1 MINTLNSQGY
11 YANYAQNSTQQ
22 SAQTRPEF
30 RTFTDDTF
38 YVSPDY
44 NFNKQRVPSAY
55 DTNVK
60 EFINS
65 KCMEKFSSKVYQKSQ
80 SILGEVSQSKYER
93 AVSSLATKMQEFMQT
108 LPKNSLSYEWADRL
122 YDSFLLEQSPET
134 MGYDEIDAY
143 TTKLN
148 GKIELHT
155 SRVQESKNRVMQAL
169 ANKSLGIENE
179 IEKLKKELVN
189 LDIHAKQMPVAATHF
204 FALFESAFSK
214 SEMQAIIDDIATIEA
229 YANYNAHHIKLADG
243 STISWSRINGQMAI
257 KINEFDIN
265 TALENADKALTE
277 MENFKTLLEMFKQR
291 ENLNGLESGLNSENL
306 HSNSHSNLTNSS
318 ENLGKNSNLQAKLN
332 LINSNANSKQN
343 LNFNTL
349 NLSENLIAN
358 LNTNSTQQ
366 SEISTPNSTN
376 LSLQNSNHRF
386 TMLVE
391 SENVTSIIS
400 SQSANGDTIIGMW
413 NPVIREKG
421 AQETSRY
428 LSNLTNSNSKVVQ
441 KPSKAEFERAVKNIS
456 ALMNELKNFVRSEQG
471 YSQLSVDLQY
481 LAPDDYERMLYENM
495 QKSSND
501 SYDSLWM
508 GVQIFFDFLKDKVSG
523 LPKDEINA
531 YISTIQ
537 AYLVATKL
545 NANELKLAQN
555 SLNFNSENLKLNSND
570 SLLKELLKNV

>member
-1 MINTLNSQGY
+1 MTNTLNSQGY
-11 YANYAQNSTQQ
+11 YANYAQTSTQQ

-44 NFNKQRVPSAY
+44 KFNKQRVPSAY
-55 DTNVK
+55 DTNVE

-122 YDSFLLEQSPET
+122 YDSFLFEQSPET
-134 MGYDEIDAY
+134 MGYDEIDTY
-143 TTKLN
+143 TAKLN

-155 SRVQESKNRVMQAL
+155 SRVQESKNRVMQAFT
-169 ANKSLGIENE
+169 NKSLGIENE
-179 IEKLKKELVN
+179 VEKLKKELVN

-243 STISWSRINGQMAI
+243 STISWNYDKNGNMLV

-318 ENLGKNSNLQAKLN
+318 ENSGKNSNLQTKLN
-332 LINSNANSKQN
+332 LINSSTNSKQN
-343 LNFNTL
+343 LNFNML
-349 NLSENLIAN
+349 NSNANLS
-358 LNTNSTQQ
+358 
-366 SEISTPNSTN
+366 
-376 LSLQNSNHRF
+376 
-386 TMLVE
+386 
-391 SENVTSIIS
+391 
-400 SQSANGDTIIGMW
+400 
-413 NPVIREKG
+413 K
-421 AQETSRY
+421 
-428 LSNLTNSNSKVVQ
+428 TNSNGSFL
-441 KPSKAEFERAVKNIS
+441 KALLNSVSNDEKS
-456 ALMNELKNFVRSEQG
+456 PTK
-471 YSQLSVDLQY
+471 LSV
-481 LAPDDYERMLYENM
+481 
-495 QKSSND
+495 
-501 SYDSLWM
+501 
-508 GVQIFFDFLKDKVSG
+508 
-523 LPKDEINA
+523 
-531 YISTIQ
+531 
-537 AYLVATKL
+537 
-545 NANELKLAQN
+545 
-555 SLNFNSENLKLNSND
+555 
-570 SLLKELLKNV
+570 

>member
-30 RTFTDDTF
+30 CTFTDDTF

-265 TALENADKALTE
+265 TALENADKVLTE

-291 ENLNGLESGLNSENL
+291 ENLNGLESENL
-306 HSNSHSNLTNSS
+306 HLNSS
-318 ENLGKNSNLQAKLN
+318 ENSNLQTKIN
-332 LINSNANSKQN
+332 FINSNAN
-343 LNFNTL
+343 
-349 NLSENLIAN
+349 
-358 LNTNSTQQ
+358 
-366 SEISTPNSTN
+366 
-376 LSLQNSNHRF
+376 
-386 TMLVE
+386 
-391 SENVTSIIS
+391 
-400 SQSANGDTIIGMW
+400 
-413 NPVIREKG
+413 
-421 AQETSRY
+421 
-428 LSNLTNSNSKVVQ
+428 
-441 KPSKAEFERAVKNIS
+441 
-456 ALMNELKNFVRSEQG
+456 
-471 YSQLSVDLQY
+471 
-481 LAPDDYERMLYENM
+481 LY
-495 QKSSND
+495 K
-501 SYDSLWM
+501 
-508 GVQIFFDFLKDKVSG
+508 
-523 LPKDEINA
+523 
-531 YISTIQ
+531 T
-537 AYLVATKL
+537 
-545 NANELKLAQN
+545 
-555 SLNFNSENLKLNSND
+555 NSND
-570 SLLKELLKNV
+570 SFLKALLNSVSNDEKSPTKLSV